1 MQAGRSRGES
11 VNLSFPAPG
20 LYGKIELTK
29 KEVVMNRDLSHS
41 QKNGRSHTVI
51 KVHLY
56 GFLTVLLWGSSFP
69 FTRVIGDEISSWSLG
84 AIRCVLAA
92 VILLVIGWA
101 CRIRKP
107 FCKKDLLWFFLSG
120 LLGFSAY
127 FIFFNMG
134 LATLTSATG
143 SIITA
148 ASPILTAIAV
158 FKLYGERINLI
169 GWISIFCAFAGVAV
183 LLLWNGMLSIN
194 IGILWMFLC
203 ALVFAGY
210 NVLNRKFSQMGY
222 TAMEV
227 VTYSALFG
235 AIQMLVFL
243 PQAGAEIAAAD
254 SSANLAALYLGIM
267 PSAAAYYLWSKAIVL
282 ARRTSEVT
290 NYLFVNPLIAA
301 VIGFLMLH
309 EVPDTG
315 TFLGGAMIII
325 SVIVFSTKGNQ

>member
-1 MQAGRSRGES
+1 M
-11 VNLSFPAPG
+11 
-20 LYGKIELTK
+20 K
-29 KEVVMNRDLSHS
+29 RDVSHS
-41 QKNGRSHTVI
+41 HEAGCKNTTI
-51 KVHLY
+51 KVNLY
-56 GFLTVLLWGSSFP
+56 GFLTVLLWGSGFP

-92 VILLVIGWA
+92 VILLLIGWA
-101 CRIRKP
+101 CHIRKP

-169 GWISIFCAFAGVAV
+169 GWISIFCAFAGVAI

-235 AIQMLVFL
+235 AIQMLMFL
-243 PQAGAEIAAAD
+243 PRTGMEMAEA
-254 SSANLAALYLGIM
+254 SLSANLAALYLGIM
-267 PSAAAYYLWSKAIVL
+267 PSAAAYYLWSKAIAL

-301 VIGFLMLH
+301 IIGFLMLR
-309 EVPDTG
+309 EVPDMG
-315 TFLGGAMIII
+315 TFIGGAVIIA
-325 SVIVFSTKGNQ
+325 SVIVFSTKGSQ

>member
-1 MQAGRSRGES
+1 MSRDSSSG
-11 VNLSFPAPG
+11 
-20 LYGKIELTK
+20 
-29 KEVVMNRDLSHS
+29 
-41 QKNGRSHTVI
+41 QKNGRINTTI
-51 KVHLY
+51 KVNLY
-56 GFLTVLLWGSSFP
+56 AFLTVLLWGSGFP
-69 FTRVIGDEISSWSLG
+69 FTRVIGPEISSWSLG
-84 AIRCVLAA
+84 AIRCILAA
-92 VILLVIGWA
+92 IILLAIGFT

-148 ASPILTAIAV
+148 ASPILTAVAV

-169 GWISIFCAFAGVAV
+169 GWISIFCAFAGVAI
-183 LLLWNGMLSIN
+183 LLLWNSVLSIN

-235 AIQMLVFL
+235 AVQMLVFL
-243 PQAGAEIAAAD
+243 PGAGAEIAEA
-254 SSANLAALYLGIM
+254 SLSANLAALYLGIM
-267 PSAAAYYLWSKAIVL
+267 PSAAAYYFWSKAIVL

-290 NYLFVNPLIAA
+290 NYLFINPLIAA
-301 VIGFLMLH
+301 MIGFLMLR
-309 EVPDTG
+309 EVPDMG
-315 TFLGGAMIII
+315 TLMGGVVIIA
-325 SVIVFSTKGNQ
+325 SVIVFSTKGSQ